1 MLGSYAR
8 LTWWSYVMKPCKG
21 DQKMQLH
28 LEVKSKSRY
37 KNHIRIMLGSCIRL
51 KLDSYIIKP
60 CIWDQKIT

>member
-1 MLGSYAR
+1 
-8 LTWWSYVMKPCKG
+8 MKPCKG

-28 LEVKSKSRY
+28 LEVKSKLRY